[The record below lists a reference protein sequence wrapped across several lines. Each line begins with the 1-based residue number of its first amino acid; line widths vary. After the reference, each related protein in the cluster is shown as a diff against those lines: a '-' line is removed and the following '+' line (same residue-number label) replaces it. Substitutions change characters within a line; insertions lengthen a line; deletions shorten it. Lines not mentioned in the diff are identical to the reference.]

1 MTTQEYVSVEQFAA
15 RTSLS
20 TRSIWKLLQEKRLP
34 SLRVGGRRLLPVDE
48 AMEAIRGLGVEE
60 VGAPSAKGQST
71 PPVRN
76 LQAALTSKDRYGE
89 DSS

>member
-1 MTTQEYVSVEQFAA
+1 MITQQYVSVEQFAA

-48 AMEAIRGLGVEE
+48 ALEAIRGLGVEE
-60 VGAPSAKGQST
+60 ARAPSVEGQST
-71 PPVRN
+71 PSVRN
-76 LQAALTSKDRYGE
+76 LRAALISKDCYGE